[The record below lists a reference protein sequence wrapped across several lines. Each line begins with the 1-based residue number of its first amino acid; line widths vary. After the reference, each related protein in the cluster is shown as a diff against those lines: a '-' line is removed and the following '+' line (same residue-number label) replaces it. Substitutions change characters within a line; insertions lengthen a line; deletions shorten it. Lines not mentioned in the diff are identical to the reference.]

1 MKSYR
6 KLHKHDFADTVPPIT
21 GHFEPRL
28 REKAVRVISPHGSL
42 IYSVSPLV
50 MARMVCLVSFSLN
63 RRTLCFTPSP

>member
-1 MKSYR
+1 MKSYM

-21 GHFEPRL
+21 GHSEPQL
-28 REKAVRVISPHGSL
+28 REKAVRVISPHGFL

-50 MARMVCLVSFSLN
+50 MARMVFLVAFSSK